1 VVLPSWMEL
10 AAAEPFDEDLRLG
23 SDAEQGPGMSMRTLG
38 DDVSRKDA
46 VASSWAPRI

>member
-1 VVLPSWMEL
+1 MVLPSWMEL

-23 SDAEQGPGMSMRTLG
+23 SDAEQGPGDMRPLG
-38 DDVSRKDA
+38 DDVCCADV